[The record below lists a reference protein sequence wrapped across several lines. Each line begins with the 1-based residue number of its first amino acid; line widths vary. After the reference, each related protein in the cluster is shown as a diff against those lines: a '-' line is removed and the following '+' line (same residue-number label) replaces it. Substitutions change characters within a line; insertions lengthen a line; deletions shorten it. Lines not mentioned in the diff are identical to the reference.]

1 VAFTGRPAF
10 RKRIGLRGTAT
21 RTTRTTAKMA
31 SVPARNATLKRSL
44 RLALL
49 PLLLGAGSTLAVEP
63 LGTPDP
69 AAIEYP
75 DGLPPSPSLVELGR
89 QLFFET
95 RLSSDQQHS
104 CASCHLPELG
114 LGDGL
119 RRGHG
124 SSGNRLTRHTPP
136 LYNLAWNVSF
146 FWDGRASTLE
156 EQALQ
161 PIQDPNEMNLPLE
174 HMIRNLSDI
183 SAYRAQFRQ
192 AFGSGEISAE
202 RVAQAL
208 AGFQRTLNSTNA
220 AFDRYLAGDRS
231 AMSPEAV
238 RGLAL
243 FEGKANCMACHDGPN
258 LTDNSFHNIGL
269 GDKDRGRA
277 TIVKDAKLTGAFKTP
292 GLRNVAL
299 TAPYMHDGSLATL
312 EDVVR
317 HYNKGGKKS
326 PHLDK
331 QMKPLNLSEQ
341 DIQDLVAFM
350 GALTDP
356 VPVARPAPHN

>member
-1 VAFTGRPAF
+1 M
-10 RKRIGLRGTAT
+10 T
-21 RTTRTTAKMA
+21 RL
-31 SVPARNATLKRSL
+31 PARPVILKRTL

-49 PLLLGAGSTLAVEP
+49 PLLLGAGSSLAVEP

-75 DGLPPSPSLVELGR
+75 DGLPPTPRVVELGR

-119 RRGHG
+119 RLGTGAR
-124 SSGNRLTRHTPP
+124 GNRLARNTPP

-146 FWDGRASTLE
+146 FWDGRANTLE

-161 PIQDPNEMNLPLE
+161 PIQDPDEMNLSLE
-174 HMIRNLSDI
+174 HMIRNLTQI
-183 SAYRAQFRQ
+183 TAYRAQFEQ
-192 AFGSGEISAE
+192 AFGSGEISTE

-208 AGFQRTLNSTNA
+208 AAFQRTLNTTNS

-238 RGLAL
+238 RGLKL

-258 LTDNSFHNIGL
+258 FTDNSFHNIGL
-269 GDKDRGRA
+269 GDKDAGRA
-277 TIVKDAKLTGAFKTP
+277 KVVKDTKLTGAFKTP

-312 EDVVR
+312 EDVMR

-326 PHLDK
+326 PHLDQ

-341 DIQDLVAFM
+341 EIQDLVAFM

-356 VPVARPAPHN
+356 VPVTRPAPLN

>member
-1 VAFTGRPAF
+1 
-10 RKRIGLRGTAT
+10 
-21 RTTRTTAKMA
+21 MA
-31 SVPARNATLKRSL
+31 SSPAISIPFKQALKRS
-44 RLALL
+44 LL
-49 PLLLGAGSTLAVEP
+49 PLLLVASNTLAVEP

-69 AAIEYP
+69 MAIEYP
-75 DGLPPSPSLVELGR
+75 DGLPPTPQVVELGR

-124 SSGNRLTRHTPP
+124 ATGQQHTRNTPP

-146 FWDGRASTLE
+146 FWDGRATTLE

-161 PIQDPNEMNLPLE
+161 PIQDPKEMNLSLQG
-174 HMIRNLSDI
+174 MIKNLSDI
-183 SAYRAQFRQ
+183 TSYRARFQQ
-192 AFGSGEISAE
+192 AFGSDEISTE

-208 AGFQRTLNSTNA
+208 AGFQRSLISTNS
-220 AFDRYLAGDRS
+220 AFDRYLAGEQT
-231 AMSPEAV
+231 AMSPEAI
-238 RGLAL
+238 RGLKL

-269 GDKDRGRA
+269 GDKDPGRA
-277 TIVKDAKLTGAFKTP
+277 TIVKDARLTGAFKTP
-292 GLRNVAL
+292 GLRNVML

-312 EDVVR
+312 EDVMR

-331 QMKPLNLSEQ
+331 QMKPLNLSDQ

-356 VPVARPAPHN
+356 VPVTRPAPLN